1 MSDMLFQWMPAIA
14 AALITAFGI
23 FLLFLGTKTYTNATL
38 LRRGGV
44 AGTAMITR
52 RYQKKIYVNS
62 KERHGETTRYTKHF
76 DYEIQL
82 GGQIYEVKD
91 RRPSDTMWN
100 NLSAGSAVDVIYLPR
115 NPHNSQLAESFAHAG
130 TIGGIVQMIAG
141 TVMVTGGAV
150 FLLS

>member
-1 MSDMLFQWMPAIA
+1 MSDVLFEWMPAIA
-14 AALITAFGI
+14 AALITGFGL

-62 KERHGETTRYTKHF
+62 KERHGQPARYTEHF
-76 DYEIQL
+76 DYEIHHD
-82 GGQIYEVKD
+82 GHTYEVKD
-91 RRPSDTMWN
+91 RRPSRELWDS
-100 NLSAGSAVDVIYLPR
+100 LLVGSVVDVIYLPR
-115 NPHNSQLAESFAHAG
+115 NPHNSQLVESYAHAG